1 MKINKFKI
9 YVKLVFL
16 GILVGC
22 QEDNSLDP
30 EWPPTGW
37 GEVTVLRNG
46 ASWSKINTIGIK
58 VKNQV
63 TLASCNGFVSVQ
75 FLRYSKEGYL
85 REILTFDGIAPDEL
99 RSHQILSRYKR
110 YNEDYGNGSV
120 YATYGTLE
128 DDGDVS
134 KSSFLFDESRP
145 HFLVI
150 THVDTTNH
158 TISGNF
164 SATFIK
170 RPEFINDDPDTVRF
184 VNGKFSTPITDKSRF
199 L

>member
-1 MKINKFKI
+1 MKINRLKI

-22 QEDNSLDP
+22 QEDNSLNP
-30 EWPPTGW
+30 EWPATGW

-46 ASWSKINTIGIK
+46 VSWSKIKTIGIK
-58 VKNQV
+58 VNNLI
-63 TLASCNGFVSVQ
+63 TLASCNGFISVQ
-75 FLRYSKEGYL
+75 FSRYNKEGYL
-85 REILTFDGIAPDEL
+85 REILTFDGVAPDEL
-99 RSHQILSRYKR
+99 RSYQILSRYKR
-110 YNEDYGNGSV
+110 YNEDCGNGSV

-134 KSSFLFDESRP
+134 KSSFLFDESKP
-145 HFLVI
+145 HFLEI